1 MYFIPRNNAFYNY
14 IAHTSS
20 RRRYIA
26 TLFIVG
32 FFVVISFY
40 GIYAPLSSHILL
52 YQAECLRLQKQYE
65 EMNQLGKTS
74 QELIRLTE
82 SNKKN
87 ILEHAIENAAR
98 DEHCN
103 KHMNYVLNAIA
114 QSGLTLAM
122 YGSCKE
128 KDKGWYA
135 KDSAHFEV
143 IGELEKIIFFLKK
156 IQDSG
161 RMITFSDVVITQTK
175 DNFFQLAGDVGIAI
189 IKK

>member
-26 TLFIVG
+26 TLFSLTLLIG
-32 FFVVISFY
+32 ICFY
-40 GIYAPLSSHILL
+40 GVYAPLNSHIRL
-52 YQAECLRLQKQYE
+52 YQAECLRLEKQYE
-65 EMNQLGKTS
+65 EMNQLRKAG
-74 QELIRLTE
+74 QELTALTE

-87 ILEHAIENAAR
+87 IVEHAIETAVR

-114 QSGLTLAM
+114 QASLTLTM

-135 KDSAHFEV
+135 KDTARFEM
-143 IGELEKIIFFLKK
+143 IGSLQQIISFFKTV
-156 IQDSG
+156 QNSG
-161 RMITFSDVVITQTK
+161 MMTTFSDVAITRTK
-175 DNFFQLAGDVGIAI
+175 DDLFQLACDVGII
-189 IKK
+189 TVKK